1 MNLAL
6 NARDAMSAGGILQ
19 FALSRLS
26 ISENEHPPLPE
37 LTPGNWVRLLI
48 SDNGIGI
55 PENTLL
61 HIFDPF
67 YTTKPVGKGTGL
79 GLAQVYGIVKQ
90 HGGSID
96 VQSVLGEG
104 TTFRLY
110 FPELPMPDEQ
120 PVASSPGSIPRGEG
134 ETVLVVEDD
143 TATRE
148 ALQYLLESQNYNV
161 YTAQDGIEAL
171 RLYDQT
177 GKHFDLVVSDIVMP
191 GMGGLMLY
199 SVLREREPNLRMLFI
214 TGHPLELENQTLLE
228 ESRLNWLQKPFSMQ
242 EFISAIRLALINFS

>member
-1 MNLAL
+1 MNSQL
-6 NARDAMSAGGILQ
+6 
-19 FALSRLS
+19 
-26 ISENEHPPLPE
+26 PLP
-37 LTPGNWVRLLI
+37 LT
-48 SDNGIGI
+48 
-55 PENTLL
+55 
-61 HIFDPF
+61 
-67 YTTKPVGKGTGL
+67 
-79 GLAQVYGIVKQ
+79 
-90 HGGSID
+90 
-96 VQSVLGEG
+96 
-104 TTFRLY
+104 
-110 FPELPMPDEQ
+110 
-120 PVASSPGSIPRGEG
+120 SIPRGEG

-171 RLYDQT
+171 KLYDQT